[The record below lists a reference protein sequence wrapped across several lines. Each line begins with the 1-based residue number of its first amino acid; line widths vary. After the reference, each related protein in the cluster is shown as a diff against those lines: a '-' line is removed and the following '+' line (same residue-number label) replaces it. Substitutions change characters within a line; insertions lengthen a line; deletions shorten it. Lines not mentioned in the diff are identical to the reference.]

1 MNLLIKLLILGSQ
14 FVGKTSLLKRFNDT
28 PINDYYMATI
38 GIDYDSVI
46 FNYKDCKHKVILWDT
61 SGQDKFNFILDAYFK
76 SVSGAIIM
84 YEVTD
89 QSSYNQAEKWIE
101 KFKNKNNN
109 NLPIIVLS
117 NKIDLDK
124 KRILFDNDLQLLKK
138 KYNVNV
144 LDISVKENI
153 NIDKILPI
161 IFDDLLNKLDNNKII
176 PSKKNGIKIMN
187 ELETIIEEPELKT
200 KQCCRIL

>member
-1 MNLLIKLLILGSQ
+1 
-14 FVGKTSLLKRFNDT
+14 
-28 PINDYYMATI
+28 MATI

-46 FNYKDCKHKVILWDT
+46 FNYKDCNHKVILWDT
-61 SGQDKFNFILDAYFK
+61 SGQDKFNFILAEYLK

-101 KFKNKNNN
+101 KFKNDNYCNK

-117 NKIDLDK
+117 NKIDLTK
-124 KRILFDNDLQLLKK
+124 KRILFDNDLQLLKD

-153 NIDKILPI
+153 NIDKIFPI

-176 PSKKNGIKIMN
+176 PSKKNGIKIIN
-187 ELETIIEEPELKT
+187 ELETIIEEPEPKT
-200 KQCCRIL
+200 KECCSIL